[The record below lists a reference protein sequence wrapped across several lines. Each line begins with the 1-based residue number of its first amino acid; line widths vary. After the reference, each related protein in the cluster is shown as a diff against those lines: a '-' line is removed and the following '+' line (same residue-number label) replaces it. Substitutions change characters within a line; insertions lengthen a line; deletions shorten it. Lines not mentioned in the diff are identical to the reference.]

1 MLAMSVGLEKC
12 PKTCKLCSE
21 LAQLNNVDRDCI
33 EDQATDTPS
42 VDDPVYKQS
51 CASLK
56 AAGMCSKIGDA
67 QDEVRR
73 HLRFLPRAG
82 GRCERQ
88 GPMRQAQLVPVEGRP
103 LHPVPVLA
111 HETKPDCSSNA
122 KCTWQQVKI
131 QSGGKLKRCRSAT
144 TRRATEG
151 AQEVE

>member
-1 MLAMSVGLEKC
+1 MSVGLEKC

-111 HETKPDCSSNA
+111 HVQDQAGLKQLRQVHVAAGQDPVGREAETMQICDNKKGN
-122 KCTWQQVKI
+122 
-131 QSGGKLKRCRSAT
+131 
-144 TRRATEG
+144 
-151 AQEVE
+151 